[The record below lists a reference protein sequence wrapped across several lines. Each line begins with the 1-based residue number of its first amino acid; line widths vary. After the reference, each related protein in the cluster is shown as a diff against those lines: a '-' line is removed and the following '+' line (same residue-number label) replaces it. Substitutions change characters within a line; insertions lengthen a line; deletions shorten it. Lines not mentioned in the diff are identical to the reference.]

1 MLIYLIRN
9 TVNGKAYVGQTI
21 RTLEERWHQH
31 KQQGIHRYKNDALH
45 NALLKYG
52 IDAFE
57 IAVLDDS
64 ASTLDELNALEKFH
78 IKAQGTLSPHG
89 YNLTTGGFS
98 YQRSAETLA
107 KMSAALKG
115 RKMPESMRQK
125 LRAANTGRKCSPE
138 TRAKISA
145 ATKGREGKK
154 GFKHS
159 HETIARMSAAQ
170 KGHPVSPQMREK
182 LSVIKKGKALHSPET
197 RAKIGAASRGN
208 SYSKGLAPANKG
220 NKMSEEQRAK
230 LREAWKIRKAR
241 PGHVHPLL
249 GHHHSEETKVKIRA
263 ARARQAA
270 RQREKV
276 IHAVA

>member
-21 RTLEERWHQH
+21 RTLEERWRQH

-52 IDAFE
+52 LDAFE

-64 ASTLDELNALEKFH
+64 ARTLDELNELEKFH
-78 IKAQGTLSPHG
+78 IKAQNTLSPRG

-107 KMSAALKG
+107 KMSAAMKG
-115 RKMPESMRQK
+115 KKMPDTMRAR
-125 LRAANTGRKCSPE
+125 LAAANTGRRCSLE

-145 ATKGREGKK
+145 ATMGRKGSRK
-154 GFKHS
+154 GHKHS
-159 HETIARMSAAQ
+159 PESIAKMSAAQ
-170 KGHPVSPQMREK
+170 KGRVVSPESRMKMSLAR
-182 LSVIKKGKALHSPET
+182 KGKNFQTPEG
-197 RAKIGAASRGN
+197 RARIAAAHMGN
-208 SYSKGLAPANKG
+208 SYAKGHPPPNKG
-220 NKMSEEQRAK
+220 KKMSEEQRVK
-230 LREAWKIRKAR
+230 LRAAWVIRKAR
-241 PGHVHPLL
+241 
-249 GHHHSEETKVKIRA
+249 KA
-263 ARARQAA
+263 
-270 RQREKV
+270 EKV